1 MKSTEDFAM
10 LKALNVTKRFGE
22 LKAVNDL
29 SFEVHQGQIFGI
41 AGPNGAGK
49 STVFNLITG
58 IYDYEGRIEFDGRFI
73 TGMPPYRIAKAGIA
87 RTFQIPQTFPSLS
100 VQKSIS
106 VGSRFGAA
114 GGLDPAYVDE
124 VIRFVDLEH
133 ERFQSTGLLTLLGKK
148 KLMIG
153 ASLATKP
160 KILML
165 DEPMAGC
172 NATEIRSLMD
182 LIAKINQDLGI
193 TIIIIEHFM
202 KVLTELTESLLIIE
216 SGRKILQDEP
226 AKVVCYYGE
235 SHVLLDVSIDVNQGE
250 VVVMLGPNGH
260 GKSTLLKSV
269 CGLVENVT
277 ALTAR
282 LPRKSSTWALSTFL
296 KIGNFSPI

>member
-1 MKSTEDFAM
+1 M

-29 SFEVHQGQIFGI
+29 SFEVQKGQIFGI

-58 IYDYEGRIEFDGRFI
+58 FYNYEGRIEFDGRYI

-106 VGSRFGAA
+106 VGSRFGAK
-114 GGLDPAYVDE
+114 GGLDPVHVDE
-124 VIRFVDLEH
+124 VIRFVDLEQ
-133 ERFQSTGLLTLLGKK
+133 ERLQSTGLLTLLGKK

-182 LIAKINQDLGI
+182 LIAKINQDLGV

-226 AKVVCYYGE
+226 AKVVRDPGVIECYLGGTDAE
-235 SHVLLDVSIDVNQGE
+235 S
-250 VVVMLGPNGH
+250 
-260 GKSTLLKSV
+260 K
-269 CGLVENVT
+269 
-277 ALTAR
+277 
-282 LPRKSSTWALSTFL
+282 
-296 KIGNFSPI
+296 

>member
-1 MKSTEDFAM
+1 M
-10 LKALNVTKRFGE
+10 LKAVNITKRFGE
-22 LKAVNDL
+22 LKAVDDL
-29 SFEVHQGQIFGI
+29 SFEVQQGQVFGI

-58 IYDYEGRIEFDGRFI
+58 FYNYEGKIEFDGRDV

-114 GGLDPAYVDE
+114 GGFDPAYVDE
-124 VIRFVDLEH
+124 VIHFVDLEK
-133 ERFQSTGLLTLLGKK
+133 ERFKRTGLLTLLGKK

-172 NATEIRSLMD
+172 NATEIKSLMA
-182 LIAKINQDLGI
+182 LIAKINQELGI

-202 KVLTELTESLLIIE
+202 KVLTELTEILMCIE
-216 SGRKILQDEP
+216 SGRMICLDEP
-226 AKVVCYYGE
+226 AKVCNDPRVIECYLGDADAE
-235 SHVLLDVSIDVNQGE
+235 S
-250 VVVMLGPNGH
+250 
-260 GKSTLLKSV
+260 
-269 CGLVENVT
+269 
-277 ALTAR
+277 
-282 LPRKSSTWALSTFL
+282 
-296 KIGNFSPI
+296 

>member
-1 MKSTEDFAM
+1 M
-10 LKALNVTKRFGE
+10 LKAFNVTKRFGA
-22 LKAVNDL
+22 LKAVDNL
-29 SFEVHQGQIFGI
+29 SFEVQEGQIFGI

-49 STVFNLITG
+49 STVYNLITG
-58 IYDYEGRIEFDGRFI
+58 FYTYEGQIEFNGRDI
-73 TGMPPYRIAKAGIA
+73 TGKPPYRIAKAGIA

-124 VIRFVDLEH
+124 VIRFVDLEQD
-133 ERFQSTGLLTLLGKK
+133 RLQNTGLLNLLGKK

-153 ASLATKP
+153 AALATKP

-172 NATEIRSLMD
+172 NASEIKSLMR
-182 LIAKINQDLGI
+182 LISRINQDLGI

-202 KVLTELTESLLIIE
+202 KVLTELTETLLIIE

-226 AKVVCYYGE
+226 AKVVNDPRVIECY
-235 SHVLLDVSIDVNQGE
+235 
-250 VVVMLGPNGH
+250 LGDANA
-260 GKSTLLKSV
+260 
-269 CGLVENVT
+269 E
-277 ALTAR
+277 R
-282 LPRKSSTWALSTFL
+282 E
-296 KIGNFSPI
+296 

>member
-1 MKSTEDFAM
+1 M
-10 LKALNVTKRFGE
+10 LKASNVTKRFGE

-29 SFEVHQGQIFGI
+29 SFEVQQGQIFGI

-58 IYDYEGRIEFDGRFI
+58 VYNYEGQIEFDGRDI

-87 RTFQIPQTFPSLS
+87 RTFQIPQTFPSLN

-133 ERFQSTGLLTLLGKK
+133 ERFHSTGLLTLLGKK

-182 LIAKINQDLGI
+182 LIAKINRDLGI

-226 AKVVCYYGE
+226 AKVVCDPGVIECY
-235 SHVLLDVSIDVNQGE
+235 
-250 VVVMLGPNGH
+250 LGGADA
-260 GKSTLLKSV
+260 
-269 CGLVENVT
+269 E
-277 ALTAR
+277 
-282 LPRKSSTWALSTFL
+282 RK
-296 KIGNFSPI
+296 

>member
-1 MKSTEDFAM
+1 M
-10 LKALNVTKRFGE
+10 LKAIHVSKKFGE
-22 LKAVNDL
+22 LKAVDDL
-29 SFEVHQGQIFGI
+29 SFEVHTGQVFGI

-49 STVFNLITG
+49 STVYNLITG
-58 IYDYEGRIEFDGRFI
+58 FYSFDGKIEFDGRDI
-73 TGMPPYRIAKAGIA
+73 SGMPPYRIAKAGIA

-114 GGLDPAYVDE
+114 GGLDPDHVEE
-124 VIRFVDLEH
+124 VIRFVDLEQ
-133 ERFQSTGLLTLLGKK
+133 ERFQNTGLLNLLDKK

-153 ASLATKP
+153 AALATKP

-172 NATEIRSLMD
+172 NANEIRKLMD

-216 SGRKILQDEP
+216 SGRMICCDAPE
-226 AKVVCYYGE
+226 KVVNDPRVIECYLGE
-235 SHVLLDVSIDVNQGE
+235 ADA
-250 VVVMLGPNGH
+250 
-260 GKSTLLKSV
+260 KS
-269 CGLVENVT
+269 
-277 ALTAR
+277 
-282 LPRKSSTWALSTFL
+282 
-296 KIGNFSPI
+296 